1 MAHSE
6 GIVLA
11 FGPFGKAAQSIVF
24 PITGELVPAPGEDLM
39 PVGLM
44 SDVPYQLVIRRVEN
58 VMQCHCQLYHAQTG
72 RKMPAMDAHRINNKL
87 PELVAELLQLLPAQ
101 FLEVGRGIDGMEQ
114 GARGDFH
121 SFYLLSVQI
130 YKKPDEVRFAILPR
144 QGRKIADIYG
154 VEAKNYF
161 F

>member
-6 GIVLA
+6 GIILA

-39 PVGLM
+39 AVGLM
-44 SDVPYQLVIRRVEN
+44 SDVPYQLVIRCVEN
-58 VMQCHCQLYHAQTG
+58 EMQRHCQLYHAQAG
-72 RKMPAMDAHRINNKL
+72 RKVSAMDTHRIDNEL
-87 PELVAELLQLLPAQ
+87 AELVAKLLQLLPAQ

-121 SFYLLSVQI
+121 SFDLLSAQI
-130 YKKPDEVRFAILPR
+130 YI
-144 QGRKIADIYG
+144 
-154 VEAKNYF
+154 F
-161 F
+161 FR